1 MWLGYYQEE
10 NMADKLDPAVQIRII
25 DLAEKISQSARTY
38 KTINDAINGKAEL
51 FGIAYNKLIKAIEP
65 QP

>member
-38 KTINDAINGKAEL
+38 KTITM
-51 FGIAYNKLIKAIEP
+51 P
-65 QP
+65 

>member
-1 MWLGYYQEE
+1 
-10 NMADKLDPAVQIRII
+10 MADKLDPAVQIRII

>member
-1 MWLGYYQEE
+1 
-10 NMADKLDPAVQIRII
+10 MADKLDPAVQIRII

-38 KTINDAINGKAEL
+38 KNINDAINGKAEL
-51 FGIAYNKLIKAIEP
+51 FGIAYNKLLKAIEP